1 MPRRTPL
8 VVAAALAAVGIVLS
22 VVLVIEHATAHAGG
36 TSICAISEY
45 VNCDRVATS
54 RFSVFLGM
62 PVAAWGGFGYGL
74 ELLLALA
81 GLSPRRR
88 HAAWPAGLLF
98 VVAALG
104 AVVSIGLAALSTLV
118 IGALCLFCTASWLVT
133 FALLAAAWRACQP
146 AGVAAALREDLA
158 LVHERRGQ
166 AFALVLAGLALL
178 LIVLTT
184 FPRWWQAERP
194 LLGTP
199 PRPGAGAAQDGATAA
214 VGPAM
219 SQGPLVVVE
228 FSDYL
233 CPACKRA
240 YEETK
245 ALLAGRSDVHLSKRQ
260 FPLDSE
266 CNPMLKRRMHP
277 GACDL
282 ARIGICAE
290 QQGKLEPMEDL
301 LFANQDA
308 HRPIPELVRAAGL
321 DEAKLQACIASPET
335 DARLRADIEA
345 AVRVGLKGTPT
356 FVIGGRQYPNLPPEL
371 LPARGG
377 ASAAK

>member
-1 MPRRTPL
+1 MPRRTSL
-8 VVAAALAAVGIVLS
+8 IVAAALAVVGIVLS
-22 VVLVIEHATAHAGG
+22 VVLVFEHASAHAGG

-54 RFSVFLGM
+54 RYSVFFGM

-88 HAAWPAGLLF
+88 RTGWPAGLLF
-98 VVAALG
+98 VLAAI
-104 AVVSIGLAALSTLV
+104 AVVVSIALAAVSTLV

-133 FALLAAAWRACQP
+133 FALCAAAWRACQP
-146 AGVAAALREDLA
+146 AGVVATLREDLA
-158 LVHERRGQ
+158 LLRERRGQ
-166 AFALVLAGLALL
+166 AFALVTAGVALL
-178 LIVLTT
+178 VIVLTA
-184 FPRWWQAERP
+184 FPRYWQAARP
-194 LLGTP
+194 LVGTP
-199 PRPGAGAAQDGATAA
+199 PGGGAAQGSGTNPA
-214 VGPAM
+214 VGPA
-219 SQGPLVVVE
+219 SQGPLTVVE

-240 YEETK
+240 HDETR
-245 ALLAGRSDVHLSKRQ
+245 ALLAGRSDVHISKRQ
-260 FPLDSE
+260 FPLDSL
-266 CNPMLKRRMHP
+266 CNPVLKRRMHP

-308 HRPIPELVRAAGL
+308 NRPIPELIEAAGL
-321 DEAKLQACIASPET
+321 DPKRLQSCLASPDTEL
-335 DARLRADIEA
+335 RLRADIEA
-345 AVRVGLKGTPT
+345 AVRIGLKGTPT
-356 FVIGGRQYPNLPPEL
+356 FVIGGRQYPNIPPEL
-371 LPARGG
+371 LPPRP
-377 ASAAK
+377 SAAK

>member
-1 MPRRTPL
+1 MPRRTSL
-8 VVAAALAAVGIVLS
+8 LVAAALAAVGLVLS
-22 VVLVIEHATAHAGG
+22 VVLVYEHANAHAGG

-62 PVAAWGGFGYGL
+62 PVAAWGAFGYGL

-88 HAAWPAGLLF
+88 SPGWPAGLLF
-98 VVAALG
+98 VVAAL
-104 AVVSIGLAALSTLV
+104 ASSSSIVLAAISTLV
-118 IGALCLFCTASWLVT
+118 IGALCIFCTASWLVT

-146 AGVAAALREDLA
+146 AGVATTLHEDLV
-158 LVHERRGQ
+158 LLSERRSQ
-166 AFALVLAGLALL
+166 AFVLVLAGVALL
-178 LIVLTT
+178 LIVLTA
-184 FPRWWQAERP
+184 FPRYWQAERP

-199 PRPGAGAAQDGATAA
+199 PSAGAGQGDGKGSV
-214 VGPAM
+214 VGPA
-219 SQGPLVVVE
+219 SQGPLTVVE

-240 YEETK
+240 YDETK
-245 ALLAGRSDVHLSKRQ
+245 ALLAGRGDVHVSKRQ
-260 FPLDSE
+260 FPLDSV
-266 CNPMLKRRMHP
+266 CNPVLKRRMHP

-282 ARIGICAE
+282 ARLGICAE

-308 HRPIPELVRAAGL
+308 HRPIPELVQAAGL
-321 DEAKLQACIASPET
+321 DERRLQACLASPET
-335 DARLRADIEA
+335 EARLQADIEA
-345 AVRVGLKGTPT
+345 ATRIGLKGTPT

-371 LPARGG
+371 LPPRPG

>member
-1 MPRRTPL
+1 MPRRNPL
-8 VVAAALAAVGIVLS
+8 IVAAALAAVGIVLS
-22 VVLVIEHATAHAGG
+22 VVLVVEHAVAHAGG
-36 TSICAISEY
+36 TTICAISEY

-62 PVAAWGGFGYGL
+62 PVAAWGAFGYGL

-81 GLSPRRR
+81 GLSPGRRR
-88 HAAWPAGLLF
+88 PGWPAGLLF
-98 VVAALG
+98 VVSA
-104 AVVSIGLAALSTLV
+104 LAAVASIALALISTVV

-133 FALLAAAWRACQP
+133 FALCAAAWRACQP
-146 AGVAAALREDLA
+146 AGVAATLREDLA
-158 LVHERRGQ
+158 LLHERRGQ
-166 AFALVLAGLALL
+166 AFVLVLAGVALL
-178 LIVLTT
+178 LIVLTA

-199 PRPGAGAAQDGATAA
+199 PRAGATGPGGPANPA
-214 VGPAM
+214 VGPM
-219 SQGPLVVVE
+219 SQGPLTVVE

-240 YEETK
+240 YDDTK
-245 ALLAGRSDVHLSKRQ
+245 VLLAGRSDVHISKRQ
-260 FPLDSE
+260 FPLDSV

-290 QQGKLEPMEDL
+290 EQGKLEPTEDL

-308 HRPIPELVRAAGL
+308 HRPIPELIEAAGL
-321 DEAKLQACIASPET
+321 DPKRLQACIASPQTE
-335 DARLRADIEA
+335 ARLQADIEA
-345 AVRVGLKGTPT
+345 AMRIGLKGTPT
-356 FVIGGRQYPNLPPEL
+356 FVIGGRQFPNLPPEL
-371 LPARGG
+371 LPPRT
-377 ASAAK
+377 SAAK